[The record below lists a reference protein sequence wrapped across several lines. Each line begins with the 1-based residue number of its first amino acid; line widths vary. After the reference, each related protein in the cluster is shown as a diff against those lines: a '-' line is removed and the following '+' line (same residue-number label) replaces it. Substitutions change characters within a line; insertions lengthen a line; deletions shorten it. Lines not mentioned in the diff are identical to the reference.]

1 MHVTTEYSH
10 HRNKSRLDKAGES
23 AAVDCVQNL
32 SKWAEA
38 VQEISTWPEYEP
50 QPLHSLPNQA
60 KQIGID
66 KLFFKDESKRF
77 GTSLGS
83 FKALGAP
90 YAVYKILADEVFSH
104 TGIRATSQ
112 DLRTGKYKDITQRV
126 TVCVATD
133 GNQGRGLAYGAKIFG
148 CRCVDYIHNHVSTGR
163 ADMMRDLGAIV
174 IRIDGEYEA
183 SVERAKEDARM
194 NGWHFVSSTSWSDF
208 DNGIPQ
214 NVMNAYMVVV
224 DEALRMVPAVEDIT
238 HVFVCGG
245 VGSIAAA
252 VFLGFF
258 TRYSQL
264 RESQGGKA
272 IEPPRFVV
280 VEPTE
285 ADCLHQ
291 SAKKGE
297 MCLSEGSL
305 RTLMAGLACRGP
317 SPAAWKILSWLT
329 SDFVAVPDRVA
340 VEGMKALATGY
351 GGDVPVVCGESSAA
365 NMGVILQASSDE
377 GLRQKLG
384 LDSNSQVVL
393 FGLEG
398 ATDPVIYEQLMG
410 RSPEEVFEAQKHFQN
425 VRAV

>member
-1 MHVTTEYSH
+1 MHVTTEYTH
-10 HRNKSRLDKAGES
+10 FHNKTRLDKAGES
-23 AAVDCVQNL
+23 AAAVCVENL

-38 VQEISTWPEYEP
+38 IQEISTWPEYEP
-50 QPLHSLPNQA
+50 QPLHSLPHQA
-60 KQIGID
+60 KQLGIS

-90 YAVYKILADEVFSH
+90 YAVFKILADQVFSE
-104 TGIRATSQ
+104 TGDMPTSEE
-112 DLRTGKYKDITQRV
+112 LRTGKYKHITQKV

-148 CRCVDYIHNHVSTGR
+148 CRCVDYIHNHVSSGR
-163 ADMMRDLGAIV
+163 AEMMKDLGAIV
-174 IRIDGEYEA
+174 IRINGEYEA

-224 DEALRMVPAVEDIT
+224 EEALRMVPVVEDIT

-258 TRYSQL
+258 THFSQIQKSKQDKTL
-264 RESQGGKA
+264 T
-272 IEPPRFVV
+272 PPRYVV
-280 VEPTE
+280 VEPAE
-285 ADCLHQ
+285 ADCLYQ

-297 MCLSEGSL
+297 ICLSEGSL

-329 SDFVAVPDRVA
+329 SDFVAVPDEVA
-340 VEGMKALATGY
+340 VEGMKELASGR
-351 GGDVPVVCGESSAA
+351 GGDIPVVCGESSAA
-365 NMGVILQASSDE
+365 NMGVMIQAANNE
-377 GLRQKLG
+377 TLRNKLG
-384 LDSNSQVVL
+384 LNSNSQVVL

-398 ATDPVIYEQLMG
+398 ATDPAIYEKLVG
-410 RSPEEVFEAQKHFQN
+410 KSPQQVFEAQERFPN
-425 VRAV
+425 L

>member
-1 MHVTTEYSH
+1 MPSTTGYLH
-10 HRNKSRLDKAGES
+10 HYNTRRLDKAGES
-23 AAVDCVQNL
+23 AAAVCVENL
-32 SKWAEA
+32 SKWADA
-38 VQEISTWPEYEP
+38 VEEIRTWPEYEP
-50 QPLHSLPNQA
+50 QPLRSLPHQA
-60 KQIGID
+60 KRMGIAN
-66 KLFFKDESKRF
+66 LFFKDESNRF

-90 YAVYKILADEVFSH
+90 YAVFEILADEVFLH
-104 TGIRATSQ
+104 TGVRPTSAE
-112 DLRTGKYKDITQRV
+112 LRSGKHKDITNKI

-148 CRCVDYIHNHVSTGR
+148 CRCVDYIHNHVSPGR
-163 ADMMRDLGAIV
+163 AGMMRDLGAIV

-208 DNGIPQ
+208 DSGIPQ

-224 DEALRMVPAVEDIT
+224 EEALRMILALEEIT

-258 TRYSQL
+258 FTRCSQFKRL
-264 RESQGGKA
+264 QGGKDLKL
-272 IEPPRFVV
+272 PRFIV
-280 VEPTE
+280 VEPSE
-285 ADCLHQ
+285 ADCLFQ
-291 SAKKGE
+291 SAKRGE

-329 SDFVAVPDRVA
+329 SDFVAVPDSVA
-340 VEGMKALATGY
+340 VEGMKELASGR

-365 NMGVILQASSDE
+365 NMGVMLETINDTT
-377 GLRQKLG
+377 LRQKLG
-384 LDSNSQVVL
+384 LDNNSKVVL

-398 ATDPVIYEQLMG
+398 ATDPVIYEKLVG
-410 RSPEEVFEAQKHFQN
+410 KSPEQVFEAQRHF
-425 VRAV
+425 

>member
-1 MHVTTEYSH
+1 MPSTTGYSH
-10 HRNKSRLDKAGES
+10 HYNTRRLDKAGES
-23 AAVDCVQNL
+23 AAAVCVENL
-32 SKWAEA
+32 SKWADA
-38 VQEISTWPEYEP
+38 VEEIRTWPKYEP
-50 QPLHSLPNQA
+50 QPLRSLPHQA
-60 KQIGID
+60 KRMGIAN
-66 KLFFKDESKRF
+66 LFFKDESNRF

-90 YAVYKILADEVFSH
+90 YAVFKILADEVFLH
-104 TGIRATSQ
+104 TGVRPTSAE
-112 DLRTGKYKDITQRV
+112 LRSGKHKDITNKV

-148 CRCVDYIHNHVSTGR
+148 CRCVDYIHNHVSPGR

-194 NGWHFVSSTSWSDF
+194 NGWHF
-208 DNGIPQ
+208 

-224 DEALRMVPAVEDIT
+224 EETLRMTPAVEDIT

-258 TRYSQL
+258 TRCSQSKK
-264 RESQGGKA
+264 SQGGKDLKL
-272 IEPPRFVV
+272 PRFIV
-280 VEPTE
+280 VEPSE
-285 ADCLHQ
+285 ADCLFQ
-291 SAKKGE
+291 SAKRGE

-329 SDFVAVPDRVA
+329 SDFVAVPDSVA
-340 VEGMKALATGY
+340 VEGMKELASGR

-365 NMGVILQASSDE
+365 NMGVMLETISDT

-384 LDSNSQVVL
+384 LENNSQVVL

-398 ATDPVIYEQLMG
+398 ATDPVIYEKLVG
-410 RSPEEVFEAQKHFQN
+410 KSPEQVFEAQRRFSKL
-425 VRAV
+425 